1 MLDVGQ
7 ANEIKFAFRRE
18 GPWTNE
24 KIKMLTEQKGLLRQ
38 IHEVLLGHAEIKPI
52 DYIIDLDS
60 DPFVPDGWS
69 VVEHHKGG
77 QFKFEPAKIKAH
89 LCDGQMDGKTLE
101 SNKLH
106 KEIAKLSPFNAN
118 MLDSLLQEKN
128 QHLIPREW
136 NGMAFW
142 GTIYHYEFHNGRYHD
157 SGLCVRCLE
166 GGCCC
171 GDQENVLTWA
181 WKLRRIA
188 DDVYLGHRETSAVP
202 AS

>member
-7 ANEIKFAFRRE
+7 ANEIKLAFRRE

-24 KIKMLTEQKGLLRQ
+24 KIKMLTEQKGLLRK

-60 DPFVPDGWS
+60 DPFVPEGWS

-77 QFKFEPAKIKAH
+77 QFKFEPKKVRMH
-89 LCDGQMDGKTLE
+89 LFDEQKTRDGMSVD
-101 SNKLH
+101 KLRR
-106 KEIAKLSPFNAN
+106 EIVKFSPFNAN

-136 NGMAFW
+136 NNTAFW
-142 GTIYHYEFHNGRYHD
+142 GTIYHQEYHEKRYNN
-157 SGLCVRCLE
+157 SGLCVRCLQI
-166 GGCCC
+166 GP
-171 GDQENVLTWA
+171 GDLENVLTWG
-181 WKLRRIA
+181 WMFYDIDKNSTNFG
-188 DDVYLGHRETSAVP
+188 DHETTAVP
-202 AS
+202 VN